1 MTIWRDLLNV
11 FIAKPSHVVA
21 APAPK
26 LLMTQSCWDAVRQAL
41 DPEIRKGHEG
51 IVYLL
56 GRTDGTVTLA
66 VSVFRPRSVT
76 TAGSFHV
83 EPKAMAACIHAAGQ
97 FEMQVVAQLHTHP
110 GQAYH
115 SDGDVEG
122 ARIRYPGY
130 ASIVLPD
137 YGRRLPSLDG
147 AAAYL
152 WSADRRWI
160 ELEQND
166 VIIIPGSGP
175 WTSSAGMTN
184 ATTGR

>member
-1 MTIWRDLLNV
+1 MTIWRDLLNL
-11 FIAKPSHVVA
+11 FTSQPRHIIE

-26 LLMTQSCWDAVRQAL
+26 LLITKGCWEAVCRAL

-56 GRTDGTVTLA
+56 GRTDGTVTLS

-83 EPKAMAACIHAAGQ
+83 EPKAMAACVHAAGQ

-137 YGRRLPSLDG
+137 YGRHLPNLGG

-152 WSADRRWI
+152 WSADHRWI
-160 ELEQND
+160 ELGLND
-166 VIIIPGSGP
+166 IIIIPGSGP
-175 WTSSAGMTN
+175 WTSSIGMTS